1 MPDVKST
8 AAADDANIAPAS
20 DEPMMHSRRTLIQ
33 AAGGVLLAS
42 SIAKFEKAHGMTKPG
57 SEAMSAP
64 SYAYLKEHEGQD
76 VTVYPN
82 VHHGVGEI
90 AIKYFRGEGTLPP
103 DLMLIYDILPGGSE
117 GVHTH
122 NIGDEEMGSYDEF
135 YYILSGEG
143 VMEIDGERVPVKPG
157 DHVVTPNGVAHG
169 IANTSPDTNLKVYL
183 TCLER
188 TGATT

>member
-1 MPDVKST
+1 MPNVKSPPAVADNPT
-8 AAADDANIAPAS
+8 PGSGMAAGDQA
-20 DEPMMHSRRTLIQ
+20 MTSRRSLIQ

-42 SIAKFEKAHGMTKPG
+42 SIAAFEKAHGLTKP
-57 SEAMSAP
+57 A
-64 SYAYLKEHEGQD
+64 YAYLKDHEGQD

-82 VHHGVGEI
+82 VHDGQGEI
-90 AIKYFRGEGTLPP
+90 AIKYFRAEGTLPP

-143 VMEIDGERVPVKPG
+143 VMEIDGELVPVKPG

-188 TGATT
+188 T